1 MAGCQCRSFLFTTMP
16 TPEADK
22 LVEHLFRHEAGRMV
36 AVLSRLF
43 GLHNLYLAEDLVQ
56 EAFIKAHSEWKIN
69 IPSNPSAW
77 LMQVAKNKAL
87 DVLRRESVFKQ
98 YSKELAAELSDNT
111 TLTIEQYFHENEIA
125 DSQLRM
131 MFACCHPSL
140 KQEDQVALT
149 LKTVS
154 GFSMQ
159 EIAKA
164 LLTNESVIQK
174 RLHRAKTFLQQ
185 NNIELEIPAGNE
197 LINRLETVYTVL
209 YLLFNEGYNSL
220 KTDELIRR
228 DLCGEAMRCCKLL
241 GEHKAGNKPATHALL
256 SLMCFHAARFDSRLD
271 EDNHIIL
278 LQKQDRSKWDQE
290 LIDMGRYY
298 LNLSSSGDALSVYH
312 IESAIA
318 AEHSLAKEFACT
330 NWERLLKLYNFLYE
344 VKPTPVVQLNRA
356 VVLAE
361 TGDIHAAIQHILS
374 INDIEKLIK
383 TDHIYSAVLGDLY
396 KRLSD
401 TIKANEYLQNAY
413 DLTPSAAEKQL
424 LQEKIKEVN
433 EHKN

>member
-1 MAGCQCRSFLFTTMP
+1 MAVSNTGHLYLLNMP
-16 TPEADK
+16 QTQTDI
-22 LVEHLFRHEAGRMV
+22 LVEHLFRHEAGKMV

-43 GLHNLYLAEDLVQ
+43 GLHNLSLAEDVVQ
-56 EAFIKAHSEWKIN
+56 DAFIKAHGEWKIH
-69 IPSNPSAW
+69 IPVNPSAW

-87 DVLRRESVFKQ
+87 DILRRESSFRKF
-98 YSKELAAELSDNT
+98 SKELISELPEKT
-111 TLTIEQYFHENEIA
+111 ELTVDQFFHEHEIA

-131 MFACCHPSL
+131 MFACCHPAL

-164 LLTNESVIQK
+164 LLTNEAVIQK
-174 RLHRAKTFLQQ
+174 RLHRAKTLLQQ
-185 NNIELEIPAGNE
+185 NKIELEIPAGKE
-197 LINRLETVYTVL
+197 LNNRLDTVYTVL

-220 KTDELIRR
+220 KADELIRR
-228 DLCGEAMRCCKLL
+228 DLCAEAMRCCKLL
-241 GEHKAGNKPATHALL
+241 GEHKAGNQPATHALL

-271 EDNHIIL
+271 AGNHIIL
-278 LQKQDRSKWDQE
+278 LKKQDRNKWDKE
-290 LIDMGRYY
+290 LINVGRHY
-298 LNLSSSGDALSVYH
+298 LNLSSAGNILSVYH

-318 AEHSLAKEFACT
+318 AEHSLVAAFEHT
-330 NWERLLKLYNFLYE
+330 NWNRLLSLYDLLFE

-356 VVLAE
+356 VILAE
-361 TGDIHAAIQHILS
+361 TGDIGAAIQHILA

-401 TIKANEYLQNAY
+401 NIKANEYLQNAY
-413 DLTPSAAEKQL
+413 ELTPSAAEKQL
-424 LQEKIKEVN
+424 LQEKLKELN
-433 EHKN
+433 GHRN